1 MSSHHFVKEGQEPAL
16 LIIDPL
22 SHELIAPLLEWAPL
36 VIVLDHAIDQ
46 VLHWGIKID
55 VVIAATQAVDDLA
68 DRLDHQTPLK
78 IIACTPKEDPIEKCI
93 LFLEESKQ
101 GSLNIL
107 ADNDQEIIRVID
119 GCSTQMDVSVLTDNI
134 RWSSMLSG
142 KFEKWVPSG
151 TRFCIS
157 GKK

>member
-78 IIACTPKEDPIEKCI
+78 IIACTPKEDPIEKSV

-107 ADNDQEIIRVID
+107 ADNDQEIIRVIED
-119 GCSTQMDVSVLTDNI
+119 AA
-134 RWSSMLSG
+134 R
-142 KFEKWVPSG
+142 KWM
-151 TRFCIS
+151 FLF
-157 GKK
+157 